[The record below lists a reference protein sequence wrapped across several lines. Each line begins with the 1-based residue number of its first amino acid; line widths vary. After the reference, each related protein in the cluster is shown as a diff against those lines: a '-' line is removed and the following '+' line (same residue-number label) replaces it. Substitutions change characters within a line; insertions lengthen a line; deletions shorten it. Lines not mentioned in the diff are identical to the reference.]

1 MQILVAV
8 DQNSYSAH
16 AVVEVARLAANTWA
30 NVSLLGVQS
39 RNVPAPAGAGP
50 SADRRTADG
59 PLPRALI
66 DYRRRFLA
74 HFDGKDCPYA
84 PADFDPALV
93 EVAKK
98 IYETRPPS
106 PAARKNL
113 TLRLRIGSLGR
124 EILSEAREAE
134 SDLVVLGCDQA
145 NGCGWSGGAG
155 LPLKV
160 ANEAPCSVLVVKKKK
175 AVKRIICCLD
185 QERVSQP
192 SLEMIN
198 QMVSLHDGAQ
208 LVIIGIGGHQQLDAE
223 VEKKMDRVL
232 RYYHARGIDPW
243 IEMVDAA
250 ALDTF
255 IARESRWGMMA
266 FWMGPQSILEKVFP
280 RRKVNKLIKGG
291 DASVLILR

>member
-1 MQILVAV
+1 MKILVAV
-8 DQNSYSAH
+8 DQNPYSAH

-39 RNVPAPAGAGP
+39 KSAPAQTAGDAPAG
-50 SADRRTADG
+50 RNTADG
-59 PLPRALI
+59 PVPRALI
-66 DYRRRFLA
+66 DYRQRFLA

-84 PADFDPALV
+84 QADFDPVLV

-98 IYETRPPS
+98 VYEARPPS

-145 NGCGWSGGAG
+145 NGCGWSGGVG

-175 AVKRIICCLD
+175 PVKRIICCLD
-185 QERVSQP
+185 QDRVSQP

-198 QMVSLHDGAQ
+198 QMVTLHDGAQ
-208 LVIIGIGGHQQLDAE
+208 LVIIGLGGHEQLDAG
-223 VEKKMDRVL
+223 VEKKMDRIL

-243 IEMVDAA
+243 IEMVDVA
-250 ALDTF
+250 ALDAF

-280 RRKVNKLIKGG
+280 RSKVNKLIKGG